1 MRITLIIG
9 LYIACEIIAN
19 VTAAKPVLLPGNIV
33 VPAAVFI
40 YAITFTLIDLVNEK
54 LGKQGARH
62 VVYTAFLANL
72 LLAAYSQFAIRLPA
86 TPFYGDEGQAAFAS
100 VLGSTWRIVLASL
113 TAYLISSLI
122 DVQVFAWWRERVG
135 RHKWARVLASNAV
148 STLVDSIVFIVI
160 AFGGVMPVLPLI
172 KGQYIVKMAVTV
184 VSVPLIYL
192 VRARV
197 AAKSPQPS
205 SVA

>member
-1 MRITLIIG
+1 MTTTLIIG

-19 VTAAKPVLLPGNIV
+19 VTATKPVLLPGNIL

-40 YAITFTLIDLVNEK
+40 YAITFTLIDLVNER

-72 LLAAYSQFAIRLPA
+72 LLAAYAQLAIRLPA
-86 TPFYGDEGQAAFAS
+86 APFYGESEQAAFAS

-113 TAYLISSLI
+113 SAYLASSLI

-135 RHKWARVLASNAV
+135 RFKWLRVLASNVV
-148 STLVDSIVFIVI
+148 STFVDSVAFITL
-160 AFGGVMPVLPLI
+160 AFAGVMPVWPLI
-172 KGQYIVKMAVTV
+172 VGQYIVKMAVTV
-184 VSVPLIYL
+184 ISIPLIYL
-192 VRARV
+192 VRGRIGKASTTY
-197 AAKSPQPS
+197 A
-205 SVA
+205 